1 MRLENIWEVALVMAW
16 HHLLHLSK
24 WVSQP
29 WETETQALLSINRP
43 LKGGKRRKVHKMTV
57 RKKKSS
63 NEIVVN
69 FHIISRNSK
78 YLFNF
83 FVEVKH
89 ILESKKI
96 IKIEL
101 CLMHICKY
109 PINSNTMCV
118 LYFFFLRK
126 IANINRMRTLIEC
139 EYYYFFSRNRSLFGS
154 IQEAI
159 FDFELFSS

>member
-1 MRLENIWEVALVMAW
+1 MLIHYFLSLITLWVRLENIWEVALVMAW

-96 IKIEL
+96 IKIEM

-109 PINSNTMCV
+109 VNKKMV
-118 LYFFFLRK
+118 RWRFWRKHRDFDDYLRFPLD
-126 IANINRMRTLIEC
+126 I
-139 EYYYFFSRNRSLFGS
+139 FSR
-154 IQEAI
+154 I
-159 FDFELFSS
+159 

>member
-1 MRLENIWEVALVMAW
+1 MTQKMLIHYFLSLITLWVRLENIWEVALVMAW

-57 RKKKSS
+57 RKKSS

-83 FVEVKH
+83 VEVTH
-89 ILESKKI
+89 TLEKKEVTSKKHQNRVFEFRFI
-96 IKIEL
+96 S
-101 CLMHICKY
+101 HAY
-109 PINSNTMCV
+109 
-118 LYFFFLRK
+118 
-126 IANINRMRTLIEC
+126 ANMSTTKSQKWLDNV
-139 EYYYFFSRNRSLFGS
+139 
-154 IQEAI
+154 
-159 FDFELFSS
+159 